1 MRTLHQEELLP
12 PNRFLQRTQHVLQ
25 KCRTLGGR
33 WRTAAAASIHTMWVR
48 RPDPASLQTRL
59 VLIPTAL
66 LFLGMIAA
74 LGFILGGAHARVQ
87 AELHS
92 GTRLGR
98 LLIRDALKEIAT
110 ASDPEQRTA
119 RLAARLP
126 QVRHVEFALRPAPS
140 LASSLTP
147 VPFPADESDAPQ
159 WFLRALA
166 PPSPIELFPIIAEG
180 RTLGDVEMRTNPSD
194 EIDEIWSETQLLA
207 VLLGGLWVLI
217 VAMICL
223 AVRQSLRPML
233 AMAEAFDQLERGQF
247 HLLPP
252 IRVAELRRIGM
263 QFNRLGRT
271 LERAIADNRLLID
284 RMMSVQEAER
294 KELARELHDEFGP
307 ALFGIRADAS
317 CILRSMKQGSA
328 ALHGIEERARS
339 ITTLADGIQ
348 RTTYHMLDRLRPL
361 VLEQMGLSEALRQLV
376 SRWQARYPALSCSL
390 HLEIAETP
398 VDEGADLA
406 IYRIVQECLTNVIR
420 HAKAK
425 SVVVTVGDRPD
436 GIVQISV
443 VDDGVGF
450 PAGFRFGFGLL
461 GMAERARQV
470 NGRIAVRNA
479 TSSGASVEI
488 SIPRFPVQ
496 APTGEQSCASC

>member
-1 MRTLHQEELLP
+1 MHTLLLP
-12 PNRFLQRTQHVLQ
+12 PNRFPQRTLHVLQ
-25 KCRTLGGR
+25 KCGR
-33 WRTAAAASIHTMWVR
+33 LAGAWWATAVAFVHTIWRR
-48 RPDPASLQTRL
+48 RPDLASLQTRL
-59 VLIPTAL
+59 VLIPTVL
-66 LFLGMIAA
+66 LLLGMIAA

-87 AELHS
+87 AELRS

-98 LLIRDALKEIAT
+98 LLIRDALNDIAT
-110 ASDPEQRTA
+110 ASDPLQRTA
-119 RLAARLP
+119 RMGARLP
-126 QVRHVEFALRPAPS
+126 QVRHVEFALQPAPS
-140 LASSLTP
+140 LAGMLAS
-147 VPFPADESDAPQ
+147 VPFPSDAPDAPQ
-159 WFLRALA
+159 WFFRLLA
-166 PPSPIELFPIIAEG
+166 PSSPTELFPIVADG

-194 EIDEIWSETQLLA
+194 EIEEIWSETRLLA

-223 AVRQSLRPML
+223 AVRRSLRPML

-317 CILRSMKQGSA
+317 CILSVLKPESA
-328 ALHGIEERARS
+328 PLRDIEERARS

-348 RTTYHMLDRLRPL
+348 RATYHMLDRLRPL
-361 VLEQMGLSEALRQLV
+361 VLDQMGLAEALRQLV
-376 SRWQARYPALSCSL
+376 SRWQARYPTLSCSL
-390 HLEIAETP
+390 HVELAETEI
-398 VDEGADLA
+398 DEAASLA

-420 HAKAK
+420 HAKAR
-425 SVVVTVGDRPD
+425 SVVVTVDEGPG
-436 GIVQISV
+436 GIIHISV

-470 NGRIAVRNA
+470 NGRIAVRNTTA
-479 TSSGASVEI
+479 GGASVEI
-488 SIPRFPVQ
+488 SIPRLP
-496 APTGEQSCASC
+496 ARALKEEQSCASC